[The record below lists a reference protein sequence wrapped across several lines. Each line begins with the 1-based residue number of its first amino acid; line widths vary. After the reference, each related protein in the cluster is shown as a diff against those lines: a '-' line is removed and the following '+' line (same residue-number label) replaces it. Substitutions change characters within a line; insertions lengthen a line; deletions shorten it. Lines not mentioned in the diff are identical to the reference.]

1 MLSNAPPNKI
11 IECVMSICME
21 TLKIKYSYSFIF
33 MLSGTN
39 FGGCRWPK
47 GFKKSISLEVNV

>member
-39 FGGCRWPK
+39 FEMRE
-47 GFKKSISLEVNV
+47 KKANKILNMALKTI